1 MLTNVELSSIERKR
15 EVTFSNVTGM
25 VSFEHEYLLELVR
38 SRPSL
43 VTTLMAEVGVHVP
56 AFDEATLG
64 TCDLSDRRPTE
75 YRADAVVILK
85 AKGKPVRAVILEV
98 QRKPDK
104 RKKWSWPVYIS
115 TLRAIRKC
123 PVVLLVFCED
133 RATAQDC
140 ALPIDMGHPG
150 WILKP
155 VVAGPSNIPKI
166 TDIDRALTDPELT
179 ALSTIVYGN
188 PDTPDGMEVLRTFA
202 HATARR
208 PKDQPSYA
216 ELVFMLLPEFDFA
229 QLFKEAGVVVS
240 AKDVIDHPYVRE
252 WVELG
257 KTMGKAEGEA
267 VGKAEALLSVLH
279 QRGIDLPHE
288 AQQRIRSCTNQ
299 DTLDNWLN
307 KALKIHNANELF
319 D

>member
-1 MLTNVELSSIERKR
+1 
-15 EVTFSNVTGM
+15 
-25 VSFEHEYLLELVR
+25 
-38 SRPSL
+38 
-43 VTTLMAEVGVHVP
+43 
-56 AFDEATLG
+56 
-64 TCDLSDRRPTE
+64 
-75 YRADAVVILK
+75 
-85 AKGKPVRAVILEV
+85 
-98 QRKPDK
+98 
-104 RKKWSWPVYIS
+104 
-115 TLRAIRKC
+115 
-123 PVVLLVFCED
+123 
-133 RATAQDC
+133 
-140 ALPIDMGHPG
+140 MGHPG

-257 KTMGKAEGEA
+257 KTMGKEEGRAEGEA

-288 AQQRIRSCTNQ
+288 AEQRIRSCTDQ

-307 KALKIHNANELF
+307 KALKIHNAAELF